1 MNHMHLCLTDLI
13 DQDLSAYEYYHSLS
27 SKIQA
32 ELREREIRT
41 LDELQ
46 EHVARIR
53 ARGNGGG
60 MHV

>member
-27 SKIQA
+27 SKIQS

-53 ARGNGGG
+53 ARENGGN
-60 MHV
+60 MYV

>member
-27 SKIQA
+27 SKIHA

-53 ARGNGGG
+53 ARESGGN
-60 MHV
+60 MYV